1 MTLLDVKALVAF
13 TEGSEDIVSL
23 EDVLHMVLGL
33 LGRKS
38 LALAFADHVNTLGG
52 CQIFMSLL
60 KRYLSLQI
68 ASIDLFPFF
77 LFATVQYTKVYVET
91 VVNEIVK
98 DWHEFWTLHSSCITV
113 HSNLDQLDF
122 CFWFDYFQSWFQMV
136 ISHP

>member
-1 MTLLDVKALVAF
+1 VTLLDVKALVAF

-77 LFATVQYTKVYVET
+77 FLLQYK
-91 VVNEIVK
+91 ILK
-98 DWHEFWTLHSSCITV
+98 FMLI
-113 HSNLDQLDF
+113 Q
-122 CFWFDYFQSWFQMV
+122 
-136 ISHP
+136 

>member
-60 KRYLSLQI
+60 KRYL
-68 ASIDLFPFF
+68 
-77 LFATVQYTKVYVET
+77 
-91 VVNEIVK
+91 
-98 DWHEFWTLHSSCITV
+98 
-113 HSNLDQLDF
+113 
-122 CFWFDYFQSWFQMV
+122 
-136 ISHP
+136 